1 MSSSTWRLADLFAKH
16 VFLINGLGWRG
27 TPLHAVTNDIAEGRL
42 VGPSVEDVPAGGLA
56 LPMFAIYPDAE
67 PPGPAGRWM
76 IKRLKSCQEKVTA
89 EKHIDGTEYL

>member
-1 MSSSTWRLADLFAKH
+1 MGRYA
-16 VFLINGLGWRG
+16 
-27 TPLHAVTNDIAEGRL
+27 LHAVTNDIAEGWL
-42 VGPSVEDVPAGGLA
+42 VEPSVEDVPAGGLA